1 MPRTYSVTLTNTH
14 SGSRFVFECE
24 SKPEALRTAHAVYCT
39 AYATSVLL
47 YAPPPT
53 SGEHAFPPESPLVKE
68 LLAKHLEI
76 ECLPRGF
83 FVSIANT

>member
-1 MPRTYSVTLTNTH
+1 MKTTYTVTLTNTH
-14 SGSRFVFECE
+14 TGSRFVFDCE
-24 SKPEALRTAHAVYCT
+24 SKPEALRIAHAVYCT

-53 SGEHAFPPESPLVKE
+53 SGECAYPPESPLVQE
-68 LLAKHLEI
+68 LLAKHFEI

-83 FVSIANT
+83 FVAIGKR